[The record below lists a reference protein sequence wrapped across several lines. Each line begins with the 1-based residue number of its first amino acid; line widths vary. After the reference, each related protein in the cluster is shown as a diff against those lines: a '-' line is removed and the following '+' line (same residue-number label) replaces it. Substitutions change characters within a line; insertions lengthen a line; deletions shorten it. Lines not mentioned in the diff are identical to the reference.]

1 MKRTLIALAL
11 MTSFFVASAQ
21 VKSPADA
28 KKAVEAAKEASENP
42 KKATKVATWLK
53 LASTYVDA
61 YNAPAGSAWIGA
73 QRQELQLIMG
83 NEKPLSEESAV
94 LGGEPCTKAV
104 YKNKEF
110 YFNAN
115 GQLVLINVTKPV
127 YKDALEKAVEAYK
140 KAYEVDVKQSKVKDI
155 ASGLDNV
162 SKKYY
167 EDAMNAYTLGD
178 LVAASEK
185 FEAAAKVASTA
196 PLSKIDT
203 TSLYNAGFTAWAAGD
218 NERARKLFES
228 CLEVGYYYE
237 GGEVFAKLADIYTKA
252 DEKEKARD
260 ILETGFTKFPESQS
274 ILIGLI
280 NYYLQNNESPERLF
294 ALIDMAKKNEPNNAS
309 LYYVEGNIY
318 KQLGQKEKAVES
330 YYKCADINPE
340 YEFGF
345 IGAGILYYELALEYQ
360 DKAQNEFDDKK
371 YEALVVEFEKALE
384 SAFEPF
390 EKAFEISKDDSLK
403 VNIAEYLK
411 NICYRFSSKDPKYEA
426 GYNKYNT
433 IVKNGTAK

>member
-127 YKDALEKAVEAYK
+127 YKDFRIPKTAV
-140 KAYEVDVKQSKVKDI
+140 
-155 ASGLDNV
+155 N
-162 SKKYY
+162 
-167 EDAMNAYTLGD
+167 
-178 LVAASEK
+178 
-185 FEAAAKVASTA
+185 
-196 PLSKIDT
+196 
-203 TSLYNAGFTAWAAGD
+203 
-218 NERARKLFES
+218 
-228 CLEVGYYYE
+228 
-237 GGEVFAKLADIYTKA
+237 
-252 DEKEKARD
+252 
-260 ILETGFTKFPESQS
+260 S
-274 ILIGLI
+274 IK
-280 NYYLQNNESPERLF
+280 PRLLL
-294 ALIDMAKKNEPNNAS
+294 ALIKKE
-309 LYYVEGNIY
+309 
-318 KQLGQKEKAVES
+318 
-330 YYKCADINPE
+330 C
-340 YEFGF
+340 
-345 IGAGILYYELALEYQ
+345 
-360 DKAQNEFDDKK
+360 
-371 YEALVVEFEKALE
+371 
-384 SAFEPF
+384 
-390 EKAFEISKDDSLK
+390 
-403 VNIAEYLK
+403 
-411 NICYRFSSKDPKYEA
+411 
-426 GYNKYNT
+426 
-433 IVKNGTAK
+433 